1 MITKEKNEVKIN
13 DVLASG
19 KTNKQDFPEFS
30 GGGLPAATTQDL
42 SHLFFE
48 SPTSRPDGI
57 FQPLLFGVAKLL
69 QEKGVSQENL
79 KSALLIFTVINSPKL
94 GYPLSLQLMP
104 EDPLLA
110 ISLLD
115 HCVSLAPVDSTIE
128 FQKLKPEHLFINT
141 GSTYQNRCI
150 VCPDSNGFSKV
161 IADIKLLLT
170 RGHSTRQ
177 EIVTKKYDIGLV
189 EYKAQWPISFIGV
202 AAGKK
207 GSDLNHPA
215 ILKVPVKANPNL
227 TEQNLPA
234 LTGVRNGAI
243 VPILRNRKAFER
255 LKHRPVEIPFANLL
269 FSSLVSAGGDHI
281 DIKMTILVKMISICS
296 IINQPEPVTNEE
308 IGAYIYKTDIETV
321 RMWLSRGSE
330 SQVGSNDGSPL
341 IATKVDYFLAKL
353 LLNDLLTTRNIYLNE
368 RQQRIYETLRRINMV
383 KLSTSFIK
391 KEDNIEILANISRHS
406 GYWAAREKVF
416 EEVNND
422 GGKDLSLSIVN
433 NELVELMDMG
443 ILDRSKPPKS
453 RHFGYYVMT
462 LDLGGSIS
470 LPNPSDISDPVFIGA
485 PVDVVNP
492 LTGQTEKI

>member
-1 MITKEKNEVKIN
+1 
-13 DVLASG
+13 
-19 KTNKQDFPEFS
+19 
-30 GGGLPAATTQDL
+30 
-42 SHLFFE
+42 
-48 SPTSRPDGI
+48 
-57 FQPLLFGVAKLL
+57 
-69 QEKGVSQENL
+69 
-79 KSALLIFTVINSPKL
+79 
-94 GYPLSLQLMP
+94 
-104 EDPLLA
+104 
-110 ISLLD
+110 
-115 HCVSLAPVDSTIE
+115 
-128 FQKLKPEHLFINT
+128 
-141 GSTYQNRCI
+141 
-150 VCPDSNGFSKV
+150 
-161 IADIKLLLT
+161 
-170 RGHSTRQ
+170 
-177 EIVTKKYDIGLV
+177 
-189 EYKAQWPISFIGV
+189 
-202 AAGKK
+202 
-207 GSDLNHPA
+207 
-215 ILKVPVKANPNL
+215 
-227 TEQNLPA
+227 
-234 LTGVRNGAI
+234 
-243 VPILRNRKAFER
+243 
-255 LKHRPVEIPFANLL
+255 
-269 FSSLVSAGGDHI
+269 
-281 DIKMTILVKMISICS
+281 MTILVKMISICS

-470 LPNPSDISDPVFIGA
+470 LPSPSEINDPVFIGA